1 LQAKKKVAM
10 IDDFAVKA
18 GQTTSLIEVQ
28 EVEFTTAKWSLS
40 TAARIVVLV
49 TSRPWSSK
57 DIVYIHGD
65 FWIWW
70 YLTIDA

>member
-18 GQTTSLIEVQ
+18 GQTTSSIEVQ

-49 TSRPWSSK
+49 TIRLWSLK
-57 DIVYIHGD
+57 DIYISMVISG
-65 FWIWW
+65 
-70 YLTIDA
+70 YGGT